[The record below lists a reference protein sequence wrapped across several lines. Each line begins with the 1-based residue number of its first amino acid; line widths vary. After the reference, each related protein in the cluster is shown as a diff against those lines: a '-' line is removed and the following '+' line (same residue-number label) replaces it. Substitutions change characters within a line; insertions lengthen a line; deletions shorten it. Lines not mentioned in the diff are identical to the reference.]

1 MRTDYELKNVK
12 NVPLELKE
20 AIYAEA
26 QERGVTMNDV
36 VGEVLGAHWNE
47 PYELSGER
55 NTKVAQGDQL
65 LVWLPPSML
74 ARVWATAKRRSI
86 TESAVIIDI
95 LADHYGLLY
104 TPVRRRGAVHRPKP
118 RPKPEETAA

>member
-1 MRTDYELKNVK
+1 MRTEYELKNVK

-26 QERGVTMNDV
+26 QEREITMNDI
-36 VGEVLGAHWNE
+36 VGTLLSEYWNE

-55 NTKVAQGDQL
+55 NTKVASGDQL

-74 ARVWATAKRRSI
+74 ARVWATAKQRSI

-104 TPVRRRGAVHRPKP
+104 TPVRRRGAVHKPK
-118 RPKPEETAA
+118 EATA

>member
-1 MRTDYELKNVK
+1 MRSDYELKNVK
-12 NVPLELKE
+12 NVPLELKQ

-26 QERGVTMNDV
+26 QEREVTMNDI

-55 NTKVAQGDQL
+55 NTKVHAGSQL
-65 LVWLPPSML
+65 LIWLPPLML
-74 ARVWATAKRRSI
+74 ARVWATAKQRSI

-95 LADHYGLLY
+95 LADHYGMLY
-104 TPVRRRGAVHRPKP
+104 TPVRRRGAVHKA
-118 RPKPEETAA
+118 KPEETAA